1 MSAILLGRNIEEKLL
16 IEEKV
21 PQNKDNDLGEQ
32 IIEGKNKTY
41 VIAKTI
47 GKGTFGKVKI
57 AFNIDNKN
65 EKYACKI
72 LLKSNIKDED
82 DSIRCKREMDILRRM
97 HHVNVVRT
105 YEIVSTDTTFYIFM
119 DFCAK
124 GELFN
129 YIVQQKHLSEEKS
142 AFFYYQLIN
151 GIEYIHKKGVCHR
164 DLKPENLLLT
174 EKMKLKIIDFGL
186 SNYFSGNLLETPCGS
201 PCYASPEMVIG
212 NKYNGFCIDVWS
224 SGIIL
229 FAMLCGYLPFEEA
242 DNDEYNEIL
251 FRNIV
256 ECNIEYPVQFVTP
269 VARDLLSKI
278 LVKDPRKRITIEEIK
293 QHNFYLLGELLYKQ
307 TFESFGPLKEYDLFY
322 TEEKSNK
329 NSFMNEFKKNERDE
343 EEKKYIESIKMMED
357 IYKDKDNEK
366 NKKNEKNENII
377 ESPIK
382 IDKSINNKENIQ
394 NHNNYIREI
403 LYSSD
408 KKSKNSNLIDDNKE
422 EIKIEDK
429 NKDNIVDKKNKTNEE
444 QNVIKK
450 KEKDNIP
457 KDIEQK
463 IEDSN
468 ITKKLSQDKDK
479 VKNEE
484 KKITLKTEENYD
496 KLPKNKVK
504 QLSSS
509 NYNDDKLLTTDTQ
522 KTYKSSIQKL
532 FNLKIDKN
540 NKEEKMFKEHSVYES
555 YNNYLQLKKYNQMN
569 YNPNYLNTEIYP
581 KNKRIHSKMDY
592 YNCKLIDKK
601 SLLDNKITFNNIIKT
616 LQNQEYFKSKTP
628 LRYTIG
634 NGVIVKKGSVL
645 SNTIIKAKEKYNS
658 HSPGFRKFAKIN
670 NDIHFKIKKNLKFPR
685 QNNYPLTNHNNAKN
699 SYFLLNDNILKYFD
713 PKKFFIQNNNK
724 NFKPNKKFVAND
736 NNNNNNNASKKYSK
750 SIKNNVNNN
759 NLNIFNKK
767 NGKTISSV
775 KTNLEQELTKNAM
788 NKLLNL
794 RSFEYCLSSN
804 GSKRKHP
811 IIESNKNNK
820 NNNINTNFPSDKY
833 IKSKNARN
841 IISKKSISK
850 QMGGNIQLWSQ
861 NNDSCK
867 PIINN
872 KNFIT
877 NTEINTNKIISIG
890 KNKFNLNPNKKLKLK
905 TKNKR
910 SNFHNLLTNNLNY
923 IKNKDIQDKDNNI
936 IINLNILKP
945 NIILDRQKSSKKPIN
960 NKSGFNGNS
969 ISINYNN
976 NLNNMKVE
984 RPRTESNLSST
995 VRNNF
1000 YVANRGKNKN
1010 YNNFD
1015 AFQIRKSGEIKI
1027 YKSIQDMHR
1036 VHGSLGND
1044 RRRITK
1050 EIKY

>member
-16 IEEKV
+16 TEENV
-21 PQNKDNDLGEQ
+21 QQNKSKDLGEQ

-41 VIAKTI
+41 VISKTI

-57 AFNIDNKN
+57 AFNVENKN

-242 DNDEYNEIL
+242 ENDEYNEIL

-256 ECNIEYPVQFVTP
+256 ECNIEYPAQFITP

-307 TFESFGPLKEYDLFY
+307 TFESFGPIKEYDLFF

-343 EEKKYIESIKMMED
+343 EEKKYNESIKISED
-357 IYKDKDNEK
+357 KETKKEKEK
-366 NKKNEKNENII
+366 NKKNENIENIM

-382 IDKSINNKENIQ
+382 IEKNNNNKENII

-403 LYSSD
+403 LYSSGKKD
-408 KKSKNSNLIDDNKE
+408 KNKNLIDENKE
-422 EIKIEDK
+422 EKKIEDK
-429 NKDNIVDKKNKTNEE
+429 NNDIILDKKNQLNVEQNLIKKEDKDNIQEA
-444 QNVIKK
+444 
-450 KEKDNIP
+450 
-457 KDIEQK
+457 IEQK
-463 IEDSN
+463 NEDIN
-468 ITKKLSQDKDK
+468 ITKKINQDKDEKEEKK
-479 VKNEE
+479 VNLKNEE
-484 KKITLKTEENYD
+484 SYD
-496 KLPKNKVK
+496 KLSKNEIK

-509 NYNDDKLLTTDTQ
+509 NYNDDKLLTTDNQ
-522 KTYKSSIQKL
+522 KTYKNSIQKL
-532 FNLKIDKN
+532 FNLKINKN
-540 NKEEKMFKEHSVYES
+540 DKEEKMFKEHSVYES
-555 YNNYLQLKKYNQMN
+555 YNNYLQLKKYNKMN
-569 YNPNYLNTEIYP
+569 INANYLNTEIYP
-581 KNKRIHSKMDY
+581 KDSRILNKIDY
-592 YNCKLIDKK
+592 YNFKLINKK

-628 LRYTIG
+628 SRYTFG
-634 NGVIVKKGSVL
+634 QGVIVKKGSVL
-645 SNTIIKAKEKYNS
+645 SDTIVKAKEKYNS
-658 HSPGFRKFAKIN
+658 HSPGFSKFAKIN
-670 NDIHFKIKKNLKFPR
+670 NDIHIKIKKNLKFPR
-685 QNNYPLTNHNNAKN
+685 QNNYPLTNHNNVKN
-699 SYFLLNDNILKYFD
+699 NYFLLNDNILKYFD
-713 PKKFFIQNNNK
+713 PKKFFIKNNNK
-724 NFKPNKKFVAND
+724 NIKPNKKFTAND
-736 NNNNNNNASKKYSK
+736 NSNKNNNNMGNKKYSK
-750 SIKNNVNNN
+750 SIKNSVNNN

-775 KTNLEQELTKNAM
+775 KTNLEKELTKNTM
-788 NKLLNL
+788 NKLLSL
-794 RSFEYCLSSN
+794 GGFENYLSSN
-804 GSKRKHP
+804 GSKRKYP
-811 IIESNKNNK
+811 IAESNKNNK
-820 NNNINTNFPSDKY
+820 CNNNYSNFPSDNY
-833 IKSKNARN
+833 IKNKNARN
-841 IISKKSISK
+841 IMPKRSISK
-850 QMGGNIQLWSQ
+850 QNAGNIQLSGQ
-861 NNDSCK
+861 YIDSYT
-867 PIINN
+867 PFINN
-872 KNFIT
+872 KNFIA
-877 NTEINTNKIISIG
+877 NTEINNNKIISMR
-890 KNKFNLNPNKKLKLK
+890 KNKINLNPNKKLKLK
-905 TKNKR
+905 SKNKR

-945 NIILDRQKSSKKPIN
+945 NIILDRQKSSKQPIN
-960 NKSGFNGNS
+960 NKNGFNGNS

-976 NLNNMKVE
+976 NLNNMKAE

-1000 YVANRGKNKN
+1000 YMANRSKNKN
-1010 YNNFD
+1010 YKNFD
-1015 AFQIRKSGEIKI
+1015 VFQIRKSGEIKI
-1027 YKSIQDMHR
+1027 FKSIQDMQR

-1044 RRRITK
+1044 RRRIIK
-1050 EIKY
+1050 ESKY

>member
-1 MSAILLGRNIEEKLL
+1 MSAILLGRNIEERLL
-16 IEEKV
+16 SEENV
-21 PQNKDNDLGEQ
+21 IQNKSKDLEEQ

-41 VIAKTI
+41 VISKTI

-256 ECNIEYPVQFVTP
+256 ECNIEYPAKFVTP
-269 VARDLLSKI
+269 VAKDLLCKI

-307 TFESFGPLKEYDLFY
+307 IFESFGPLKEYDLFC

-343 EEKKYIESIKMMED
+343 EEKKYNESNKISAEKEA
-357 IYKDKDNEK
+357 KKENEK
-366 NKKNEKNENII
+366 IEKNEKNESNV
-377 ESPIK
+377 ETPIK
-382 IDKSINNKENIQ
+382 IDNKINNKENIS
-394 NHNNYIREI
+394 NKNNYIREI

-408 KKSKNSNLIDDNKE
+408 KKDKNKNPVDENKQE
-422 EIKIEDK
+422 KKIEDES
-429 NKDNIVDKKNKTNEE
+429 NDNMLDKKNQINEE
-444 QNVIKK
+444 QNIVK
-450 KEKDNIP
+450 KEDKDNSHIS
-457 KDIEQK
+457 IEQK
-463 IEDSN
+463 KEDII
-468 ITKKLSQDKDK
+468 ITKKTTQDKDK
-479 VKNEE
+479 KEE
-484 KKITLKTEENYD
+484 KKINLKKEENCD
-496 KLPKNKVK
+496 KIPQNQIK
-504 QLSSS
+504 QLSAS
-509 NYNDDKLLTTDTQ
+509 NYNDDKLLTTDNQ
-522 KTYKSSIQKL
+522 KTYKNSIQKL
-532 FNLKIDKN
+532 FNLKIDRN

-555 YNNYLQLKKYNQMN
+555 YNNYLQLKNNNKINFN
-569 YNPNYLNTEIYP
+569 AHYLNTEIYS
-581 KNKRIHSKMDY
+581 KNSRIHNKIDY
-592 YNCKLIDKK
+592 YNCKLLDKK
-601 SLLDNKITFNNIIKT
+601 SMLDNKITFNNIIKT

-628 LRYTIG
+628 SRYTIG
-634 NGVIVKKGSVL
+634 QGQGVIVKKGSVL
-645 SNTIIKAKEKYNS
+645 SNTIIKAQEKYNS

-713 PKKFFIQNNNK
+713 PKKFFVNNKNK

-736 NNNNNNNASKKYSK
+736 NNNNNNVSNKKYSK
-750 SIKNNVNNN
+750 SIKNSVNNN

-767 NGKTISSV
+767 NGKTINSV
-775 KTNLEQELTKNAM
+775 KTNLEKELTKNTM
-788 NKLLNL
+788 SKLLNL

-811 IIESNKNNK
+811 IANNK
-820 NNNINTNFPSDKY
+820 FNNNNNFPSDNY
-833 IKSKNARN
+833 IKNKNTRNAMSKR
-841 IISKKSISK
+841 SINK
-850 QMGGNIQLWSQ
+850 QKGGNIQLSSQ
-861 NNDSCK
+861 YIDNCT
-867 PIINN
+867 PFINN

-877 NTEINTNKIISIG
+877 NTEINNNKIISIG
-890 KNKFNLNPNKKLKLK
+890 KNKINLNPNKKLKLK
-905 TKNKR
+905 SKNKR
-910 SNFHNLLTNNLNY
+910 NHFHNLLTNNLNF

-960 NKSGFNGNS
+960 NKNGLNGNS

-976 NLNNMKVE
+976 KLNNMKAE

-995 VRNNF
+995 VKNNF
-1000 YVANRGKNKN
+1000 YIANKSKNKN

-1015 AFQIRKSGEIKI
+1015 AFHIRKSGEIKI
-1027 YKSIQDMHR
+1027 LKSIQDMQR

-1044 RRRITK
+1044 RRKIIK
-1050 EIKY
+1050 ESKY